1 MRNVPKFQDV
11 AAEFGDRADFY
22 FVYIT
27 EAHPSDGWSFGKPAP
42 AQQTTMEARVSTAEE
57 WHAGL
62 SDRSVPLLVDPIDDR
77 VNDAFSARPERLYI
91 LKGDE
96 VAFKGGEG
104 PFAYSMDD
112 MTAALKK
119 LL

>member
-77 VNDAFSARPERLYI
+77 VNDAFSARPERL
-91 LKGDE
+91 
-96 VAFKGGEG
+96 
-104 PFAYSMDD
+104 FAG
-112 MTAALKK
+112 AALSTRDPISHSNAGVAM
-119 LL
+119 LSE